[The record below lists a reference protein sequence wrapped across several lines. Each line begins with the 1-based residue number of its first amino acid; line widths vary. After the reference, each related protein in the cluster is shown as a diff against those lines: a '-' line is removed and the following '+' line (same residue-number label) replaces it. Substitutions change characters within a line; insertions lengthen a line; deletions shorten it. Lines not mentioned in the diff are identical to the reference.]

1 MIINLENFLLFK
13 AQRLNDILFPNT
25 DVDFFQSKEG
35 NKVLVSGHGLVPVS
49 SEFQDNKVMLLLIVI
64 MLVILQYYQENLLIS
79 YR

>member
-25 DVDFFQSKEG
+25 DVDFLQSKEG

-49 SEFQDNKVMLLLIVI
+49 S
-64 MLVILQYYQENLLIS
+64 
-79 YR
+79 